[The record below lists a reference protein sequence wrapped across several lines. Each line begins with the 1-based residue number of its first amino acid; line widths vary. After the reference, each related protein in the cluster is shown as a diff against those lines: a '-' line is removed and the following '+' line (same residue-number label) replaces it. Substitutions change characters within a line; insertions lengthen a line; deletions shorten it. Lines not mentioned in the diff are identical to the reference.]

1 MDSNDKT
8 LRWKLNQVIFS
19 EATSGTG
26 ENSSEQG
33 WGGTERERTWKCS
46 TVAHIL
52 GGDVL
57 LGINNARKKTV
68 KKKET
73 LADKIFRSVPTI

>member
-26 ENSSEQG
+26 
-33 WGGTERERTWKCS
+33 
-46 TVAHIL
+46 
-52 GGDVL
+52 
-57 LGINNARKKTV
+57 KKTV
-68 KKKET
+68 QSQGEEGQREKGPE
-73 LADKIFRSVPTI
+73 SVQQWRTH